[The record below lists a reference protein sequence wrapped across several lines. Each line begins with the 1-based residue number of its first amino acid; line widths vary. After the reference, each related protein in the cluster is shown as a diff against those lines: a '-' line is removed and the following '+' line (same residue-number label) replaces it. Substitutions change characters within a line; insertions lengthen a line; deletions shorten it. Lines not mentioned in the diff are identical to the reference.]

1 MAEESKATS
10 KENAT
15 TPIIGKN
22 GIPKNS
28 KYGIE
33 TNESM
38 PNLFLRSIETKC
50 DKGKE
55 SPNDKTELAKLVK
68 SGSARHIVF
77 ISLFE
82 EPKEVKMA
90 NCFLLSRNEW

>member
-1 MAEESKATS
+1 MADESKATS
-10 KENAT
+10 KENVM

-38 PNLFLRSIETKC
+38 PNLFLSNIETKC

-55 SPNDKTELAKLVK
+55 SPNDKTELVKLVK
-68 SGSARHIVF
+68 SGSARHMAF
-77 ISLFE
+77 ISPFLD
-82 EPKEVKMA
+82 PKEVKMA
-90 NCFLLSRNEW
+90 NCFLFSKNEW